1 MGHLIIFIDL
11 MEEILEK
18 DKIIFITNRFLCP
31 EELTKR
37 VEFLCLNGIKTFI
50 LREKDLSFKE
60 YLDLAK
66 DIIEI
71 TNSFNAETIL
81 HSFIEVARELNH
93 KKIHLPMESLI
104 KNHKKIKDFDI
115 IGASAH
121 SVEDAVIAKKLGA
134 NYITLS
140 HIYKTDCKPG
150 LEPRGLELIRDTIK
164 TVDIDIY
171 GLGGIKFSNME
182 NVINVG
188 AKKVCIMSELCN
200 TPTIRM

>member
-1 MGHLIIFIDL
+1 MKKV
-11 MEEILEK
+11 EK
-18 DKIIFITNRFLCP
+18 DKIIFITNRSLCS

-81 HSFIEVARELNH
+81 HSFIEVALELNH
-93 KKIHLPMESLI
+93 KKIHLPLETLI
-104 KNHKKIKDFDI
+104 KNHEKIKDFDI

-121 SVEDAVIAKKLGA
+121 SVEDAVIAKNLGA

-164 TVDIDIY
+164 RVDIDIY
-171 GLGGIKFSNME
+171 GLGGIKLSNME
-182 NVINVG
+182 NVINAG

-200 TPTIRM
+200 TPITKI